1 MQDKR
6 SYIRLTIAIMFL
18 LTLTSIQCSV
28 SGTRGSVTTCTP
40 SGSPPPNTEFI
51 SSYIK
56 NISPY
61 PQCSAVMQ
69 PRNNEA
75 IVITFIS
82 PVNTSTIALSE
93 FSLVGAIL
101 YPPPE
106 SDTTGFF
113 TSATFDASGTELTLW
128 LSKST
133 VSSYP
138 YIEYLLN
145 YSGGLQSASG
155 TPLVASGTLYTF
167 WIVFPDGGPV
177 VLSSYEYGNEFGAGS
192 AQFSDP
198 YLVSGYSHVPP
209 HYPFTA
215 NFSRTLY
222 PYSLQ
227 FTFDEEDSKGN
238 LVPVDTTKYTGYANI
253 MLGDWKTTF
262 TQLLS
267 YPSTWPAVQPFS
279 YTIASSPGLDINAK
293 YQLTFPT
300 VHCDMPS
307 GLIGNRDY
315 SGNPLMDA
323 NYNTADQVVV
333 FQTSQVRIDSPQS
346 DNVNIPII
354 TSPFNISGS
363 GTANVY
369 NVWIHGITDNY
380 NPGTYINRTT
390 SGTSTFGTTQPIT
403 PTKDGKH
410 TYQVTGFDSSN
421 YNLGSDI
428 VTVDYEGPTSGGGG
442 GGGSSCYNTGEAPIG
457 TISSPSA
464 NSSVCPTFIVSGT
477 YADKSTC
484 GIASITVNGVPASIS
499 NSSSGTYTANIK
511 ATSVGNN
518 TITVVITDHANQ
530 KVTYTE
536 PINVTTPSVTSITP
550 GYAQPGQQ
558 VTLNGSCFSANKAD
572 DVITFSGYTAT
583 PVLNRNIVATVD
595 TNTILS
601 ASSSSIVFD
610 VPNFAIGGNNSVD
623 LKVTGIDG
631 GSKTFIVD
639 PYIYNVVGTTC
650 SIDNIY
656 GGGLSYNDTVQSSS
670 ISGIWGNI
678 GSNFLDSQ
686 LSPSGINCTPCG
698 EQAGTCTCSQK
709 VCYENTLPYPE
720 ISFLDCGGTFGGV
733 TGFIQIRIINTTV
746 THADGTPSVSEPVSI
761 TVYQSGSN
769 GCP

>member
-1 MQDKR
+1 MKDKR

-18 LTLTSIQCSV
+18 LTLTSIQCSS
-28 SGTRGSVTTCTP
+28 SGTGSVTTCTP
-40 SGSPPPNTEFI
+40 TGSPPPNTEFI
-51 SSYIK
+51 STYIK
-56 NISPY
+56 SISPY

-69 PRNNEA
+69 PHNNEA

-82 PVNTSTIALSE
+82 PVNTSTFALSE

-133 VSSYP
+133 VSLYP

-227 FTFDEEDSKGN
+227 FTFDEEDSKSN
-238 LVPVDTTKYTGYANI
+238 LVSVDTTKYRGYANI

-262 TQLLS
+262 PQILS
-267 YPSTWPAVQPFS
+267 YPSTWPALQPFS
-279 YTIASSPGLDINAK
+279 YTVASSLGLDINAK

-307 GLIGNRDY
+307 GLIGNRDF

-333 FQTSQVRIDSPQS
+333 FQTSPIRIDNPVS
-346 DNVNIPII
+346 DNVNIPTI
-354 TSPFNISGS
+354 TSPFYIAGT
-363 GTANVY
+363 GTANIATVT
-369 NVWIHGITDNY
+369 ITASTYPNASLPVTVLPTSSGVKFASDDLNTYYMAAPGLVTFIAKGYDSANNY
-380 NPGTYINRTT
+380 
-390 SGTSTFGTTQPIT
+390 
-403 PTKDGKH
+403 
-410 TYQVTGFDSSN
+410 
-421 YNLGSDI
+421 LGSD
-428 VTVDYEGPTSGGGG
+428 VVEVNYQGSLSGGGG
-442 GGGSSCYNTGEAPIG
+442 GLSCYNTKKAPTG
-457 TISSPSA
+457 SISSPST
-464 NSSVCPTFIVSGT
+464 NSSQCPTFTVSGT
-477 YADKSTC
+477 YTDNSSC
-484 GIASITVNGVPASIS
+484 GIASVTVNGVPATIT
-499 NSSSGTYTANIK
+499 NSSSGTYTATIN

-518 TITVVITDHANQ
+518 TITVVITDKANQ

-536 PINVTTPSVTSITP
+536 PINVTTPSVASITP

-595 TNTILS
+595 TILS

-623 LKVTGIDG
+623 LKVIGIDG
-631 GSKTFIVD
+631 GSKTFIAD
-639 PYIYNVVGTTC
+639 PYINNVVGTTC

-709 VCYENTLPYPE
+709 VCYDNTLTYPE
-720 ISFLDCGGTFGGV
+720 ISFLDCGGAFGGV
-733 TGFIQIRIINTTV
+733 TGSIQIRIINTTV

-761 TVYQSGSN
+761 TVYPSGSN